1 MSTETETDHGRLEDV
16 VMQILREAKRHPVP
30 LKRLQKEAARA
41 VESHRPSSVL
51 SVLDRLVAGGAA
63 LSFGHGAEAEF
74 YCAENLGY
82 LKGRLSAIVASHHRK
97 YPYEPGVAAG
107 EIKKRFSE
115 TQTMNAQ
122 RNIDARLFEMALSA
136 SKDDGLVVEAERGVR
151 LPDFRPQT
159 SEDEAIRKL
168 EDQILAHV
176 ASRRHSRLG
185 IEELARLLEV
195 DTRQVKAVV
204 SGMMKAG
211 RLVRIAEN
219 RYLEPIAI
227 EEAKAVLTAELNAK
241 SRLRVSDITV
251 LLGLSRSAAIPL
263 MEYLDGVG
271 FTRRVDDYRELEL
284 KSARRDE
291 AGS

>member
-1 MSTETETDHGRLEDV
+1 
-16 VMQILREAKRHPVP
+16 
-30 LKRLQKEAARA
+30 
-41 VESHRPSSVL
+41 
-51 SVLDRLVAGGAA
+51 
-63 LSFGHGAEAEF
+63 
-74 YCAENLGY
+74 
-82 LKGRLSAIVASHHRK
+82 
-97 YPYEPGVAAG
+97 
-107 EIKKRFSE
+107 
-115 TQTMNAQ
+115 
-122 RNIDARLFEMALSA
+122 
-136 SKDDGLVVEAERGVR
+136 
-151 LPDFRPQT
+151 
-159 SEDEAIRKL
+159 
-168 EDQILAHV
+168 
-176 ASRRHSRLG
+176 
-185 IEELARLLEV
+185 
-195 DTRQVKAVV
+195 
-204 SGMMKAG
+204 MKAG